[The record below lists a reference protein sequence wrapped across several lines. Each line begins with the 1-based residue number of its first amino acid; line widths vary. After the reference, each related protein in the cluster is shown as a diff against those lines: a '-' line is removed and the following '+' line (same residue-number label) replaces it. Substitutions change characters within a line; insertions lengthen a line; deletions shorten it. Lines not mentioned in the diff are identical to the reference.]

1 MIIEARVYIGF
12 RVDRAILHKWHFFI
26 LKNNSYELESYNLGF
41 KDE

>member
-12 RVDRAILHKWHFFI
+12 RVDREILHKWHFLFW
-26 LKNNSYELESYNLGF
+26 KNNSYELESYNLGF